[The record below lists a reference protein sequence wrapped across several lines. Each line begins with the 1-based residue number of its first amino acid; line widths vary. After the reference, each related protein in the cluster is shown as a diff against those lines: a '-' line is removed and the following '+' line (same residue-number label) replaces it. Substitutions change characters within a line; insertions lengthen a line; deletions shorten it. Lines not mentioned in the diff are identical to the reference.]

1 MTRREMGLA
10 LPWLAASAQGA
21 PRPTLLAAAVYPYE
35 SLPVKKNGANASRQ
49 VLDGLSHTGFHI
61 DLHETELAPGAAP
74 HDAHS
79 HAHEEIVLIR
89 EGTLEFT
96 IAGKATQ
103 AGPGSVTYMAS
114 NIHHGLRNAG
124 TTTARYFVIAL
135 GRALAT

>member
-1 MTRREMGLA
+1 MRPA
-10 LPWLAASAQGA
+10 YVFAVFAVLAACGPENAPLNEKSA
-21 PRPTLLAAAVYPYE
+21 PT
-35 SLPVKKNGANASRQ
+35 
-49 VLDGLSHTGFHI
+49 
-61 DLHETELAPGAAP
+61 LAPGAAP